1 MNKTCNGM
9 PGKCAEEDLVVYL
22 AFTPIILLIY
32 ALRLIHRLDENLEI
46 MKNNQTHP
54 LFTLSLTLGYP
65 QFIHPN
71 LGSPSKPLICP

>member
-54 LFTLSLTLGYP
+54 LFTLSLTLG
-65 QFIHPN
+65 
-71 LGSPSKPLICP
+71 

>member
-32 ALRLIHRLDENLEI
+32 ALRLIHRLDENSEILEKVI
-46 MKNNQTHP
+46 QTRI
-54 LFTLSLTLGYP
+54 LDGLLISSFDNSYYP
-65 QFIHPN
+65 YLDPV
-71 LGSPSKPLICP
+71 K

>member
-32 ALRLIHRLDENLEI
+32 ALRLIHRLDENSEI
-46 MKNNQTHP
+46 LKNVIQTR
-54 LFTLSLTLGYP
+54 LS
-65 QFIHPN
+65 I
-71 LGSPSKPLICP
+71 

>member
-32 ALRLIHRLDENLEI
+32 ALRLIHRLDENSEI
-46 MKNNQTHP
+46 LKKSFKLDCHFKWLTHIE
-54 LFTLSLTLGYP
+54 F
-65 QFIHPN
+65 
-71 LGSPSKPLICP
+71 

>member
-54 LFTLSLTLGYP
+54 LFTLSLTLA
-65 QFIHPN
+65 
-71 LGSPSKPLICP
+71 